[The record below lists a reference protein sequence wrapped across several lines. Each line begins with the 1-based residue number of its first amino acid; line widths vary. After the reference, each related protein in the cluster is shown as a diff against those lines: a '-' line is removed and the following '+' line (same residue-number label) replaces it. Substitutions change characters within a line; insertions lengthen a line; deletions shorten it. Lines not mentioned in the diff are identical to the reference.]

1 MYWTLELASYLED
14 APWPATKD
22 ELIDYSIRSGAPMEV
37 VENLQAL
44 EDDGQPY
51 ENIEEI
57 YGGLN
62 GIWGILR
69 EDLIDL
75 NDEKAKA
82 IELFRDLAL
91 PDPERI
97 GQRYPHQVS
106 GGQLQ
111 RVMAAM
117 ALISDPLLVV
127 LDEPNANLDDA
138 GEKALIEVLE
148 DLKQRHC
155 TTVLISHRPSILGTV
170 DKVLMLREGSTQLF
184 GPREEVF
191 AALRQTSVLP
201 TVGAPTLSAVR
212 GRE

>member
-1 MYWTLELASYLED
+1 VWPTLAGTVRLDGADIHRWDRDDLGPHIGYLPQD
-14 APWPATKD
+14 
-22 ELIDYSIRSGAPMEV
+22 
-37 VENLQAL
+37 
-44 EDDGQPY
+44 
-51 ENIEEI
+51 
-57 YGGLN
+57 
-62 GIWGILR
+62 
-69 EDLIDL
+69 
-75 NDEKAKA
+75 
-82 IELFRDLAL
+82 IELFSGSIADNIARFGEVDSDAVIVAAKRAGVHDMILRFAHGYDTVL
-91 PDPERI
+91 DVDGNPL
-97 GQRYPHQVS
+97 S
-106 GGQLQ
+106 GGQRQ
-111 RVMAAM
+111 RIGLAR
-117 ALISDPLLVV
+117 ALYGEPAIIV

-148 DLKQRHC
+148 DLKVRGC